1 MTTKLTD
8 EQLAELRDNA
18 NTYTMVY
25 SPAVIRAVEELVALR
40 AERAKPTRS
49 DNNAIYEAA
58 LLIFK
63 SDLTHWKYPPC
74 AEDGSHM
81 TAGRLA
87 EIIASIRAEGRA
99 ERAKLEV
106 MLIAALNDEKDKVER
121 VLEDKAEIDAWADR
135 AELELAKLEDAR
147 WGYAE
152 IATLA
157 EEGLFIWRSKPHNAK
172 WWSRID
178 GTPIPNDLVSCIAEC
193 IATALAGRAALA
205 PPAESGATEL
215 DAMRDH
221 EDRIALHNRIVDE
234 EKEKA
239 GAKPCGATEHGAP
252 YAGFIADPDATGAK
266 P

>member
-1 MTTKLTD
+1 MAEKLTD
-8 EQLAELRDNA
+8 EQLRDLL
-18 NTYTMVY
+18 
-25 SPAVIRAVEELVALR
+25 SDE
-40 AERAKPTRS
+40 ERARDALAFHGQPV
-49 DNNAIYEAA
+49 DENQAA
-58 LLIFK
+58 
-63 SDLTHWKYPPC
+63 
-74 AEDGSHM
+74 AVV
-81 TAGRLA
+81 RL
-87 EIIASIRAEGRA
+87 IASIRAEGRA

-193 IATALAGRAALA
+193 IATALAGRAALSTG
-205 PPAESGATEL
+205 E
-215 DAMRDH
+215 
-221 EDRIALHNRIVDE
+221 NR
-234 EKEKA
+234 
-239 GAKPCGATEHGAP
+239 
-252 YAGFIADPDATGAK
+252 
-266 P
+266 